1 MQRILD
7 LRAHKERQWEMKLGK
22 ITGECLTIENEI
34 THRREEISRVRTKP
48 GVAVDQA
55 YRAAVEQYITR
66 LLIEIEELTVKLE
79 QKQKERQ
86 KVQEKFLE
94 ASRDRKILDSLKEKR
109 EQQYRRE
116 QNREDMKILDD
127 LAGAQAVRKMAEG

>member
-7 LRAHKERQWEMKLGK
+7 LRAHKEQQWEMKLGK

-34 THRREEISRVRTKP
+34 THRREEIFRVRAKP

>member
-1 MQRILD
+1 
-7 LRAHKERQWEMKLGK
+7 MKLGK

>member
-1 MQRILD
+1 
-7 LRAHKERQWEMKLGK
+7 
-22 ITGECLTIENEI
+22 
-34 THRREEISRVRTKP
+34 
-48 GVAVDQA
+48 VDQA